1 MCIRDRYNSLELTV
15 AVDGK
20 IQAYQMITPSS
31 GYQAISS
38 LMNAARDNAE
48 VQFTLKIDAKAGFEA
63 YVDDFTLTK
72 SDIERESLAY
82 FVDCGDHDPST
93 LPDGEVFGLYNTVTD
108 QLFKEDPATGKQWGV
123 IDYLNP
129 EGVNHG
135 GESKGAFTRNTSCL
149 LYTSRMWPK
158 RQPRAM

>member
-1 MCIRDRYNSLELTV
+1 MLPETTRR
-15 AVDGK
+15 
-20 IQAYQMITPSS
+20 
-31 GYQAISS
+31 
-38 LMNAARDNAE
+38 
-48 VQFTLKIDAKAGFEA
+48 FTLKIDAKAGFEA

-72 SDIERESLAY
+72 SDIEGESLAY

-135 GESKGAFTRNTSCL
+135 GESKGAFTRNTSL
-149 LYTSRMWPK
+149 KLQTTAMPPDRM
-158 RQPRAM
+158 AMRRF